1 MAIVKRGCRSLDNVA
16 MRASLEWIRSVALL
30 MLLTTGAGAQDTGTD
45 PKLMPDAPLNEQVLS
60 LPGDPHRPVLLQV
73 TLFTPPGSG
82 PFPLAVMNHGATRIS
97 SENRGERYRY
107 TYSAYYFLSR
117 GYAVALPMA
126 RGFAGSGGD
135 LAVAGCR
142 IDIVGA
148 ANAEDLRAVISALGS
163 RPEIDPTRVIVAG
176 QSFGGWTTMALG
188 TMDVPGVR
196 GLIGFSPALRES
208 NCPTQDDA
216 MVAGARNFGAA
227 ARVPS
232 LWFYGDNDSVMP
244 VATWHAVFD
253 AYLNAGGRA
262 KLVTIGRFLD
272 DSHNML
278 GFLES
283 LPIWTP
289 QVDAFLTGL
298 GLPAAEIH
306 PEYLPIPVPPP
317 SQFAAID
324 SVSAVPFVNDKGREA
339 YRQFLT
345 RRFPRVFALA
355 SNGMTSVANGG
366 FDPLARA
373 LLACR
378 NAGVTCNPYAVD
390 ADVVWSGEAV
400 TSTEY
405 ARVVPAGSTT
415 NLNFV
420 YAINPDCSSKVLPQ
434 VLIRQA
440 PIHGSA
446 SLVFHDG
453 HPRFP
458 AGNPYASC
466 NETVVP
472 GVSVAYTPEPGFTGS
487 DTVTFEETNQNG
499 SHRAFH
505 MSLTVR

>member
-1 MAIVKRGCRSLDNVA
+1 MAITKLGRRSAGNFA
-16 MRASLEWIRSVALL
+16 MRASLEWILSAALL
-30 MLLTTGAGAQDTGTD
+30 MLITTRAGAEDMGTD
-45 PKLMPDAPLNEQVLS
+45 AKLMPDAPLNEQVLN

-97 SENRGERYRY
+97 AENRGERYRY

-142 IDIVGA
+142 IDAVGT
-148 ANAEDLRAVISALGS
+148 ANAEDLRAVISELG
-163 RPEIDPTRVIVAG
+163 PLPDIDPGRIIVAG

-208 NCPTQDDA
+208 NCPAQDQA
-216 MVAGARNFGAA
+216 MVAGARSFGAA
-227 ARVPS
+227 ARLPS
-232 LWFYGDNDSVMP
+232 LWFYGDNDTIMP
-244 VATWHAVFD
+244 VATWRAVFD
-253 AYLNAGGRA
+253 AYVNAGGPA
-262 KLVTIGRFLD
+262 KLVTVGRFMD

-278 GFLES
+278 GFPES

-289 QVDAFLTGL
+289 QVDAFLAGL
-298 GLPAAEIH
+298 GLPATEIH
-306 PEYLPIPVPPP
+306 PEYLPMPVPPP
-317 SQFAAID
+317 SRFADID
-324 SVSAVPFVNDKGREA
+324 NAAAVPFVNDKGRDA

-355 SNGMTSVANGG
+355 SNGMTSVTNGG

-378 NAGVTCNPYAVD
+378 NAGVTCQPYAVD
-390 ADVVWSGEAV
+390 ADVVWSGEVATPV
-400 TSTEY
+400 EY
-405 ARVVPAGSTT
+405 ARVVTAGSTT
-415 NLNFV
+415 NLNFA
-420 YAINPDCSSKVLPQ
+420 YAINPDCSSRVLPQ
-434 VLIRQA
+434 LSISQA
-440 PIHGSA
+440 PIHGAA

-458 AGNPYASC
+458 AGHPYAAC
-466 NETVVP
+466 NEAIVP

-487 DTVTFEETNQNG
+487 DAVTFEETNPNG
-499 SHRAFH
+499 SHRVFH
-505 MSLTVR
+505 MTLTVQ